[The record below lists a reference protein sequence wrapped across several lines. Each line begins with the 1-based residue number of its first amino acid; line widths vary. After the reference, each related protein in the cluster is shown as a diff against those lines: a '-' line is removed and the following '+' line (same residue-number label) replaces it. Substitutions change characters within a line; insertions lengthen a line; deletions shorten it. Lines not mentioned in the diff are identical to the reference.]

1 MDQEIEG
8 GSARE
13 GGTYKHQTE
22 GATSWDEDYTH
33 RSLRQI
39 FNFPTSKAAKTKTEA
54 HATRHNLNIS
64 LFGAEVFIYDLV
76 GPFTPL
82 RHRP

>member
-1 MDQEIEG
+1 MA
-8 GSARE
+8 ARAKE
-13 GGTYKHQTE
+13 AKCNTKRKE
-22 GATSWDEDYTH
+22 RRLWDEDYTH

-39 FNFPTSKAAKTKTEA
+39 FNFPASKAAKTKTQA

-64 LFGAEVFIYDLV
+64 LFGAELFIYDLV